1 MSKDLKSK
9 TVSALQ
15 WNTIDKIFVQICYSV
30 TGIILANILFPEDMA
45 LVAFLNA
52 FLAFANVFVDGG
64 LSNALIQKQNVTRKD
79 YDTVFIFNITICTLL
94 YIILYFCAPVI
105 ASFYEDER
113 LITLSRV
120 MFLNLFFSSF
130 GIIQTSILMKE
141 MNMKKL
147 SLVNVVSLLIASA
160 GALVVVFNG
169 FGVWALVFQPLVF
182 TLCKTLI
189 LWISS
194 KWRPR
199 FKFSF
204 ESLRNFFS
212 FSTHMLLTKFTN
224 TFFNNINQLV
234 IGIRYEPD
242 ELGYYSQAEKW
253 SSMGANSLSQIIG
266 YSSFPALSS
275 IQDDKERMQRIFGK
289 MNRATSYLS
298 FPAFIGLIIV
308 AQPLFHCLFGTKWDA
323 SVFLFQLLLVRGF
336 FFVFSSL
343 LNNYLMA
350 IGNTRIIF
358 RLEVLKDIVL
368 LITLFITIQISI
380 PALVIGQVI
389 CGGLHYVLTT
399 FAVKKYAGYTVKR
412 QLYDMFPYFSLSLIM
427 AFALL
432 LLSLF
437 ITNFWVLLIVQMVTG
452 AVLYFGMNK
461 LFNSRIQEEILDTLR
476 GKLKS
481 KN

>member
-1 MSKDLKSK
+1 MSKNLKSK
-9 TVSALQ
+9 TVNALL
-15 WNTIDKIFVQICYSV
+15 WNTIDKVFVQICYSV
-30 TGIILANILFPEDMA
+30 TGIILANILFPEDFA
-45 LVAFLNA
+45 PIAILNA
-52 FLAFANVFVDGG
+52 FLAFSNVFVDGG

-79 YDTVFIFNITICTLL
+79 YDTVFIFNIAICTSL
-94 YIILYFCAPVI
+94 YIILYICAPVI
-105 ASFYEDER
+105 AIVFEDER
-113 LITLSRV
+113 LISLSRV

-147 SLVNVVSLLIASA
+147 SLINVVSLLISSV

-194 KWRPR
+194 KWRPQ

-224 TFFNNINQLV
+224 TFFNNINPLV
-234 IGIRYEPD
+234 IGIQYNSD
-242 ELGYYSQAEKW
+242 QLGYYSQAEKW
-253 SSMGANSLSQIIG
+253 SNMGANSLSQIIG

-275 IQDDKERMQRIFGK
+275 IQNDKERMQRVFGK

-308 AQPLFHCLFGTKWDA
+308 AQPLFHCLFGAKWDA
-323 SVFLFQLLLVRGF
+323 SVFLFQLLLIRGF

-358 RLEVLKDIVL
+358 RLEVFKDIIL
-368 LITLFITIQISI
+368 LITIIITIQISI
-380 PALVIGQVI
+380 PALVIGQVV
-389 CGGLHYVLTT
+389 CGGIHYVLTT
-399 FAVKKYAGYTVKR
+399 FAVKRYTGYTVKR

-427 AFALL
+427 AIV
-432 LLSLF
+432 LLSFPLF
-437 ITNFWVLLIVQMVTG
+437 ITNIWVLLAAQLVTG
-452 AVLYFGMNK
+452 AGLYFGMNR

-476 GKLKS
+476 GKKKLKD
-481 KN
+481 